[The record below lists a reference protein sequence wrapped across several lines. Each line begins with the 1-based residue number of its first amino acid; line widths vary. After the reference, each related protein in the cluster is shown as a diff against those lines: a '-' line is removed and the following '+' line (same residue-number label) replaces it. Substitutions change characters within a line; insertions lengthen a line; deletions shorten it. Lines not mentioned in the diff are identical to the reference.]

1 MTSIDPSS
9 IKVWIKDQDIYTK
22 VKLKD
27 WGPQDDNKSV
37 LWGRAD
43 FLLSGDV
50 QLGGQ
55 ARFGLQPMDDLVDW
69 QVGFIQILRD
79 SGLVI
84 RYTGRT
90 PREGSIVCTVDK
102 FPPLLDCYEN
112 KDKGISVTIPW
123 YKNTPEALFKGGP
136 GSDQLVNIAI
146 VDFPAYGVP
155 VTLQNKTR
163 TVYNFLYDFTA
174 ESEFWTILTATSPA
188 KVRQYL
194 GYCHWRVRCK
204 ASFIW
209 QFGKPQVSTEWGS
222 FTRLDRDKGEF
233 SPGAPPNADLKPLL
247 ANPVGPVANDVT
259 FEQFKAAIKGG
270 GEVWSHVESN
280 RGLSPIVPNFWV

>member
-84 RYTGRT
+84 GTQA
-90 PREGSIVCTVDK
+90 E
-102 FPPLLDCYEN
+102 PP
-112 KDKGISVTIPW
+112 
-123 YKNTPEALFKGGP
+123 GG
-136 GSDQLVNIAI
+136 LN
-146 VDFPAYGVP
+146 
-155 VTLQNKTR
+155 
-163 TVYNFLYDFTA
+163 
-174 ESEFWTILTATSPA
+174 
-188 KVRQYL
+188 
-194 GYCHWRVRCK
+194 
-204 ASFIW
+204 
-209 QFGKPQVSTEWGS
+209 
-222 FTRLDRDKGEF
+222 RLHCR
-233 SPGAPPNADLKPLL
+233 
-247 ANPVGPVANDVT
+247 
-259 FEQFKAAIKGG
+259 
-270 GEVWSHVESN
+270 
-280 RGLSPIVPNFWV
+280 